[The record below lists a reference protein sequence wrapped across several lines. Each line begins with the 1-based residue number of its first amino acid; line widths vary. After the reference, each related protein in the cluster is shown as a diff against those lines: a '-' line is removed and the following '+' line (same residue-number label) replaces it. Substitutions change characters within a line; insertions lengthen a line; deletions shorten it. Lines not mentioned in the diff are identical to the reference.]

1 MSYPGNWQVLRF
13 VSIVFLILFSCGQLC
28 VECAVAQGNTGLENN
43 TVDFSEQIQPLLRR
57 HCERCHG
64 EKNTEGG
71 LQLTRRMDVLGE
83 ADSEVPIVV
92 PGQAIKSL
100 LISRVSDPDA
110 GDLMPLDG
118 EPLTQQEINLLR
130 RWIDQGAKW
139 SEKDLDGRHWAY
151 QPIQRPQVPDATESE
166 KVIDHFIDQQLQRQ
180 GLTANE
186 SLQLASLARR
196 ASLALIGLPPT
207 VDELDAFIGDSRAS
221 GADVAYA
228 RLIDRL
234 LASPRY
240 GERWAVPWLD
250 LARYADSNG
259 FQADQIRDNWAYRDW
274 VIRAFNQG
282 MPFDEFVTDQL
293 AGDLRPNATSDQKI
307 ATGFHRMTTC
317 NVEAGVHPEAN
328 RVNQV
333 VDRVN
338 TTATV
343 FLGTTLECAQ
353 CHDHKYD
360 PFSQKD
366 YYRFFAFFN
375 NTPLEVKQTS
385 GVTWDFYG
393 PKMDLPLEEERQQKL
408 ATLNAK
414 LKELRAERAQV
425 VKTSDSRFEVWLK
438 QLADQVAPSW
448 EPVVI
453 KDFQTSGKETVSLQS
468 DGSVLLTGQVPPTVD
483 HEFLLKPPAKPI
495 TAIRVE
501 ILTDDRIPGSG
512 PGRGDAGRPNVIL
525 SEVTCTVMDGEES
538 KNVTLSGAVADYSQ
552 PNWDV
557 AKAIDGEPKTG
568 WAIGGQFGKPHWAIF
583 FLAEPMLLD
592 PESETFRVKL
602 GQYYGNGRVAGK
614 PRVSVSTQPSESLV
628 LPESLR
634 SMLNGQ
640 ELSKRQR
647 KLFRVEYDK
656 TDQRLIEIDKVIKKT
671 EAELRKVVPETTLV
685 MQEMKSPRETFVM
698 LRGDYENRGESVQA
712 GIPETLPRDDAVTAS
727 GDRMELAR
735 WLTSETNP
743 LLARVTVNR
752 WWAELFGAGIVPTL
766 EDFGTQSESPSHPQ
780 LLDWLASELIASGW
794 SMKHL
799 HRLMVLSAAFQRSSE
814 MTGPSASTDPSNR
827 YLWRGPRF
835 RLPAEMIR
843 DNALAISGLLSD
855 KMFGPPVMPYQPDR
869 IWRSVGR
876 NQPKWIAATDE
887 DRFRRGA
894 YVIWKRAAPY
904 PSFINFDAPDR
915 GTCTVSRGR
924 SNTPLQAL
932 TLLNDPAYVEMAL
945 AFADRVISESPSTDD
960 RDRVRYALKLAVSR
974 DANDQE
980 SEILMDLLSSERQ
993 ELKKQPQL
1001 VKARTNVSVPS
1012 LKLRTDDQLE
1022 LAAWFAVANAIL
1034 NLDETMNQ

>member
-1 MSYPGNWQVLRF
+1 MKASLSFFVLLLTCSLSEPLFAQQLHPVIDAQIEAATNKPIAPPSTDSEFVRRIYLDLVGQIPTSQEAEQFINDSSRAKRQTLIDKLLQDDRYSRRMSEAFNVMLMERRGEDPDWQA
-13 VSIVFLILFSCGQLC
+13 FLSHSF
-28 VECAVAQGNTGLENN
+28 QGNIAWDQMVSSMVFPDEQNEQTRGSAYFLTKRLEKYGQNP
-43 TVDFSEQIQPLLRR
+43 TDF
-57 HCERCHG
+57 
-64 EKNTEGG
+64 
-71 LQLTRRMDVLGE
+71 
-83 ADSEVPIVV
+83 
-92 PGQAIKSL
+92 PG
-100 LISRVSDPDA
+100 
-110 GDLMPLDG
+110 
-118 EPLTQQEINLLR
+118 
-130 RWIDQGAKW
+130 
-139 SEKDLDGRHWAY
+139 
-151 QPIQRPQVPDATESE
+151 
-166 KVIDHFIDQQLQRQ
+166 
-180 GLTANE
+180 
-186 SLQLASLARR
+186 LARD
-196 ASLALIGLPPT
+196 IGRMFL
-207 VDELDAFIGDSRAS
+207 GM
-221 GADVAYA
+221 
-228 RLIDRL
+228 
-234 LASPRY
+234 
-240 GERWAVPWLD
+240 D
-250 LARYADSNG
+250 LA
-259 FQADQIRDNWAYRDW
+259 
-274 VIRAFNQG
+274 
-282 MPFDEFVTDQL
+282 
-293 AGDLRPNATSDQKI
+293 
-307 ATGFHRMTTC
+307 
-317 NVEAGVHPEAN
+317 
-328 RVNQV
+328 
-333 VDRVN
+333 
-338 TTATV
+338 
-343 FLGTTLECAQ
+343 CAQ

-453 KDFQTSGKETVSLQS
+453 KDFQTSGEETVSLQS

-512 PGRGDAGRPNVIL
+512 PGRGDAARPNVIL

-557 AKAIDGEPKTG
+557 AKAIDGERKTG

-656 TDQRLIEIDKVIKKT
+656 TDQRLIEMDKVIKKT

-712 GIPETLPRDDAVTAS
+712 GIPETLPRDDSVTAS

-752 WWAELFGAGIVPTL
+752 WWAELFGEGIVPTL

-814 MTGPSASTDPSNR
+814 MTGLSASTDPSNR

-915 GTCTVSRGR
+915 GTCTVSR
-924 SNTPLQAL
+924 S
-932 TLLNDPAYVEMAL
+932 
-945 AFADRVISESPSTDD
+945 IST
-960 RDRVRYALKLAVSR
+960 
-974 DANDQE
+974 
-980 SEILMDLLSSERQ
+980 
-993 ELKKQPQL
+993 
-1001 VKARTNVSVPS
+1001 
-1012 LKLRTDDQLE
+1012 
-1022 LAAWFAVANAIL
+1022 
-1034 NLDETMNQ
+1034 